1 MTDKKR
7 PDLNDLL
14 RRSRSTNKVD
24 WEPEDSPDPAV
35 RQRDRDALNAAI
47 RRASGRD
54 DPESDSQ
61 PFPWRSL
68 GDDDREDGS

>member
-1 MTDKKR
+1 MSDQPKLSDADAFNLFVRAGQRKNKISWIPTGDK
-7 PDLNDLL
+7 
-14 RRSRSTNKVD
+14 
-24 WEPEDSPDPAV
+24 EDT
-35 RQRDRDALNAAI
+35 DALNRAI